1 MKTLVKL
8 TIPVLLGVML
18 ALPVGMQ
25 AQRPGGSSS
34 HRGSVHSS
42 AGTRTQPS
50 RSQGT
55 RPGGSTTR
63 PGGSSSSSSGRPASS
78 LNMSSSSLRPSG
90 SHKLETARPV
100 QATRPSTQGTRP
112 GSTRPGNSGSHGN
125 QGNQGGNLNRP
136 GNDRPGHN
144 KPGYDR
150 PGNNRPGH
158 NKPGYDRPGNNRP
171 GHDKPGY
178 DRPGNNRPGHGGFRP
193 GHGGN
198 SVHRPG
204 GWASAARPHYNYRR
218 PGYRPPRPGG
228 GYWGAPLPN
237 PYRINYWI
245 PPVPRYVRVLPSVPT
260 IGTVLGLTFGSFID
274 AGINALYNAGYSIN
288 GYYNNA
294 IYLNNVLQFGYTWPE
309 VVVQYDDGLMSGT
322 QFYNWSAVP
331 DQNMYYNLY
340 NQMTARYGAPVETS
354 FTNGG
359 QTSTWWAGGNTG
371 YITLSYGYGPSATG
385 MSNYYTS
392 LTYTAY

>member
-8 TIPVLLGVML
+8 TIPALLGVML
-18 ALPVGMQ
+18 AFPVGLQ
-25 AQRPGGSSS
+25 AQRPGGTSG

-42 AGTRTQPS
+42 AGARTQPS
-50 RSQGT
+50 RSQST

-63 PGGSSSSSSGRPASS
+63 PGGSTSRSSGRPASS
-78 LNMSSSSLRPSG
+78 LNMGSSSLRPSG
-90 SHKLETARPV
+90 SHKVETARPV

-112 GSTRPGNSGSHGN
+112 GSTRPGNQSGN
-125 QGNQGGNLNRP
+125 MN
-136 GNDRPGHN
+136 
-144 KPGYDR
+144 
-150 PGNNRPGH
+150 
-158 NKPGYDRPGNNRP
+158 RPGNNRP

-178 DRPGNNRPGHGGFRP
+178 DRPGHNRPGHGGFRP
-193 GHGGN
+193 GYGGN

-204 GWASAARPHYNYRR
+204 GWASAARPHYDYRR

-228 GYWGAPLPN
+228 GYWGAPRPN

-274 AGINALYNAGYSIN
+274 AGINALYSAGYAIN

-359 QTSTWWAGGNTG
+359 QTTTWWAGGNTG

-385 MSNYYTS
+385 MSSYYTS